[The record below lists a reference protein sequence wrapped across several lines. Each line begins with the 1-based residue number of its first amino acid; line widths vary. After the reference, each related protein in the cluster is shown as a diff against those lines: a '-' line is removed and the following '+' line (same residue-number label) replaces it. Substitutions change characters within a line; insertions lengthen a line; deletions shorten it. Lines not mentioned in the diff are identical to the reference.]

1 MKKSISLILCIIF
14 VSSLFVTAASA
25 QGGLGN
31 FQKTLKY
38 SDSTYSDVTSGDWF
52 NESVKAAYEYQ
63 LMNGIGSNVF
73 VPTSNVKICEVV
85 ALAARLNSIYNTG
98 SASFSLA
105 TPWYQTYVDYAI
117 SHGIIAA
124 GRFENYDVYATR
136 YQVAEVF
143 AAALPSSALP
153 IINNIT
159 VGQIPDVSLDTP
171 YQCVYTLYMAG
182 VLTGKTAAG
191 DFYPSENVL
200 RSEIAAIVTRIADS
214 SLRVKFTIT
223 PAADSGTGTVGKI
236 TSGTGLLTAVNNGRQ
251 YTVLAEDYFTTA
263 FAYAALANAAGAQA
277 ALAKA
282 KESILAAGTYAQNAS
297 AYCKENSEYSTAY
310 NDINNSYLGCLEI
323 SKAIDAIY
331 AAPLASP
338 YTAASNLIAGVGEA
352 MSRAATTI
360 SSINSK

>member
-1 MKKSISLILCIIF
+1 MKKTISLVLCVVMT
-14 VSSLFVTAASA
+14 VSLLSVTAFA
-25 QGGLGN
+25 QAGLTN
-31 FQKTLKY
+31 FQKTLTY
-38 SDSTYSDVTSGDWF
+38 TNGQYSDVTSGDWF
-52 NESVKAAYEYQ
+52 STNVKAAYEYG
-63 LMNGIGSNVF
+63 LVKGVDSNSF
-73 VPTSNVKICEVV
+73 GAASNVKISEVV

-98 SASFSLA
+98 KATFA
-105 TPWYQTYVDYAI
+105 EGTPWYRSYVDYAVAN
-117 SHGIIAA
+117 GIISNN
-124 GRFENYDVYATR
+124 RFENYDVNATR
-136 YQVAEVF
+136 YQVAEIL

-153 IINNIT
+153 MINNIS

-182 VLTGKTAAG
+182 VLTGKTTAG
-191 DFYPSENVL
+191 EFGPSDKVL
-200 RSEIAAIVTRIADS
+200 RSEVAAIVTRMADA

-223 PAADSGTGTVGKI
+223 PAADSGTGTVGEI

-251 YTVLAEDYFTTA
+251 YTVLAKDYFTTA

-323 SKAIDAIY
+323 SKAIDTIY